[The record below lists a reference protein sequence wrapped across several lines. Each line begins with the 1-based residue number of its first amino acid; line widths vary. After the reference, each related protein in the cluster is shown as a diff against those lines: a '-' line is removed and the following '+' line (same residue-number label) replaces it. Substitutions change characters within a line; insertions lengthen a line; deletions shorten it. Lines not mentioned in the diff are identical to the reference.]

1 MKIRESSGGRW
12 ILWIFVAVGAA
23 VFLTG
28 AALGITLAVQTAAYA
43 ETPAVVTEVAEG
55 GGDGD
60 GDALV
65 RFEFGG
71 QTYSDV
77 SLGYAPRGVEE
88 GDELVVLCKKSD
100 PTVILRERI
109 FAPLPFALLGF
120 GALFCGIPLAVAV
133 TGLKKQRK
141 AKAALRLGVPVLCRI
156 TAVVPDISYI
166 VNGRP
171 VCDLLLCRPLDGK
184 GEYRSAPF
192 SSAKY
197 PLEPGGTVNVYVM
210 PDDPSVYCVDLDS
223 VTPPDELPDPLR
235 PSDAPP
241 DGYSPDPLA
250 DLPKKERL

>member
-23 VFLTG
+23 VFLIG

-43 ETPAVVTEVAEG
+43 ETPAVVVEVRD
-55 GGDGD
+55 GDNDDDD

-71 QTYSDV
+71 QAYSDV
-77 SLGYAPRGVEE
+77 SLGYAPRGADE

-100 PTVILRERI
+100 PTVILREKI

-133 TGLKKQRK
+133 TGLKKQRR
-141 AKAALRLGVPVLCRI
+141 AKAALRGGVPVLCRI
-156 TAVVPDISYI
+156 TDVMPDISYI

-171 VCDLLLCRPLDGK
+171 VCDLLICRPLDGD

-192 SSAKY
+192 SSKKY

-210 PDDPSVYCVDLDS
+210 PDDPSVYCVDLNS
-223 VTPPDELPDPLR
+223 VTPPDELPDDLR

-250 DLPKKERL
+250 DLLKKE

>member
-43 ETPAVVTEVAEG
+43 ETPAVVVEVRD
-55 GGDGD
+55 GDDDDDD

-65 RFEFGG
+65 RFEFDGR
-71 QTYSDV
+71 TYSDV
-77 SLGYAPRGVEE
+77 SLGYAPRGADE

-100 PTVILRERI
+100 PTVILREKI

-141 AKAALRLGVPVLCRI
+141 ARAALRGGVPVLCRI
-156 TAVVPDISYI
+156 TDVMPDISYI

-171 VCDLLLCRPLDGK
+171 VCDLLVCRPLDGD

-192 SSAKY
+192 SSKKY

-210 PDDPSVYCVDLDS
+210 PDDPSVYCVDLNS
-223 VTPPDELPDPLR
+223 VTPPDELPDDLR

-250 DLPKKERL
+250 DLLKKE